1 MYLSGWLVTVW
12 PGFDG
17 ECWLWG
23 GWGAGPLLSLV
34 PTAASGW
41 CNRPRGLF
49 VESSWCCC
57 CCFLCNWNSR
67 ELVTGSC
74 GGCGGGWFF
83 GGGGGGAR
91 CPPFLVLLGL
101 WSAGH
106 APPPPPPLPPRM
118 QWLGEPLLG
127 HKGVNSIELEEEA
140 MHTSNACTSEWP
152 ITYYS
157 QNEN

>member
-1 MYLSGWLVTVW
+1 MKVYKWNFWFHDFLWKNSFLKPGKSLYAIQQQETEMNQKLVKLTV
-12 PGFDG
+12 
-17 ECWLWG
+17 
-23 GWGAGPLLSLV
+23 
-34 PTAASGW
+34 
-41 CNRPRGLF
+41 
-49 VESSWCCC
+49 WCCC

-74 GGCGGGWFF
+74 GGCGGGWFL

-106 APPPPPPLPPRM
+106 APPPPLPLPPRM

-157 QNEN
+157 QNVN